1 MKRICV
7 VTGSRAEF
15 GLLTPIIHQL
25 KREKSFETDIVVT
38 GAHLNYEHN
47 TEAEIQ
53 KAGIVSYVKLKIMT
67 ECSNETDMAI
77 ATGRAI
83 EIYAKYLAQTK
94 YDIVLLLGDRY
105 EIFSFATAAAILNMP
120 IAHLCGGDTTEGAV
134 DEFFRHSI
142 TKMSNIHLCSN
153 EQSRRRVVQLG
164 ENPDY
169 VYNVGSTAVEII
181 NEIETTDIEEIKNQ
195 LGLEMLIGDYAIVT
209 YHPVTTEIGDVRY
222 QVYELVKAM
231 EAVNDLKYLITM
243 ANVDAGGDI
252 INEIW
257 QEEVRNHDGW
267 ALVGTLGIK
276 RYLSFLKQSKMMIGN
291 SSSGLSEAPILGI
304 PTVNIGN
311 RQKGRYKPKSVIDC
325 NNEHSDIVR
334 AIMRAR
340 DNDFKKE
347 FISEKLPYGSGDTSK
362 IVAAIIREYLVNEH
376 KRTKAFYDIIDGRG

>member
-1 MKRICV
+1 MKSICV

-25 KREKSFETDIVVT
+25 KNDTTFRTDVVVT
-38 GAHLNYEHN
+38 GAHLDCKQN

-53 KAGIVSYVKLKIMT
+53 KAGIASYVKLEIMT
-67 ECSNETDMAI
+67 ECSNETEMAI

-83 EIYAKYLAQTK
+83 EIYAKYLAQNK

-105 EIFSFATAAAILNMP
+105 EIFSFATAAAILNIP

-153 EQSRRRVVQLG
+153 EQSKRRVIQMG
-164 ENPDY
+164 ENPDC

-181 NEIETTDIEEIKNQ
+181 NEIETMDIKELKKQ
-195 LGLEMLIGDYAIVT
+195 LGLEMLVGDYAIVT
-209 YHPVTTEIGDVRY
+209 YHPVTTETGAVRY
-222 QVYELVKAM
+222 QIHELVKAM
-231 EAVNDLKYLITM
+231 EEIDELKYLVTM

-252 INEIW
+252 INKTW
-257 QEEVRNHDGW
+257 QEEVKNHDGW

-276 RYLSFLKQSKMMIGN
+276 RYLSFLKSSKMMIGN

-376 KRTKAFYDIIDGRG
+376 KRTKAFYDIMDGRI